1 MRSNADSV
9 AWGGTGRSRM
19 NEWVT
24 AEALTVLRAA
34 GRFRA

>member
-1 MRSNADSV
+1 MRSNTDSV
-9 AWGGTGRSRM
+9 PWGGTGRTRM

-34 GRFRA
+34 GRLQG